1 MSMWSWRSAG
11 EGNTRG
17 PGSSKCRNVGVLGSG
32 GVGNR
37 KSRLGVEE
45 RNVLPPCKKVSQQK
59 VEHSLLMFRLTVNIV
74 SLAIMR

>member
-1 MSMWSWRSAG
+1 M
-11 EGNTRG
+11 
-17 PGSSKCRNVGVLGSG
+17 GVLGSG